1 MLRVGALL
9 LAGAVTLT
17 AACGGSKDEDK
28 SSDTSSGETKSSAQ
42 VQTKGGKKL
51 TDCEYAETVEQAIA
65 NFATNVVQSSSA
77 MVSAAPSGSAN
88 EQVSQAF
95 DALDKELA
103 KTIDEL
109 KALNLPNDLKKM
121 NDGMILLFE
130 EFRKQVPEMKK
141 AALAGD
147 SAKVTQIVSKTTSDL
162 SPRLEKLAKDN
173 PDVSNRLDKCT
184 AK

>member
-28 SSDTSSGETKSSAQ
+28 SSTSNSETKSSAQ

-51 TDCEYAETVEQAIA
+51 SDCEYAETVEQAIA

-77 MVSAAPSGSAN
+77 MASAAPSGSAD
-88 EQVSQAF
+88 EQVSLAF
-95 DALDKELA
+95 DALDKELV

-147 SAKVTQIVSKTTSDL
+147 SARVTQIVSKTTSDL

-173 PDVSNRLDKCT
+173 PDVSNRLDKCA